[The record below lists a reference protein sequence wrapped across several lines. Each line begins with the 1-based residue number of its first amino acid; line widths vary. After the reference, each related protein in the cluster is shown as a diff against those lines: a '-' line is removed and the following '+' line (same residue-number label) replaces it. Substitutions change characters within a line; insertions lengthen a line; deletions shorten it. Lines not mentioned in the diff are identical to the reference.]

1 MVSSITTRATT
12 WEIEV
17 GGGGGNGTPYFA
29 PQNLS
34 IMQDDV
40 VEWNWVSGIHNVLS
54 MSGPVSFAS
63 DTHFAPHTYAFE
75 FSTPGTYDY
84 ICSYAQHST
93 TQFGTITVTP
103 LTVLNAETEEVF
115 DFVVSPNPAVEVIRL
130 SKTIAGSVS
139 VRIFDLT
146 GKIIYNGWHSDMNV
160 LIDCNQFARG
170 ICLVEMSSKDKILTK
185 RLSLL

>member
-1 MVSSITTRATT
+1 MSTVKLLFSLLFMVSSITTRATT

-63 DTHFAPHTYAFE
+63 DTHFAPTHM
-75 FSTPGTYDY
+75 
-84 ICSYAQHST
+84 H
-93 TQFGTITVTP
+93 
-103 LTVLNAETEEVF
+103 
-115 DFVVSPNPAVEVIRL
+115 L
-130 SKTIAGSVS
+130 SLAPQEPT
-139 VRIFDLT
+139 
-146 GKIIYNGWHSDMNV
+146 IIYAHMLNIQ
-160 LIDCNQFARG
+160 L
-170 ICLVEMSSKDKILTK
+170 
-185 RLSLL
+185 LSLEL